1 MRRFLSCI
9 PPPQRLQVR
18 SFPRGTHSG
27 LHKMYRMLIP
37 IPIVYMLST
46 VQALEG
52 NLGQEGIDRLV
63 RQDMVRCLLTT
74 RDPRRRRRSLFS

>member
-1 MRRFLSCI
+1 
-9 PPPQRLQVR
+9 
-18 SFPRGTHSG
+18 
-27 LHKMYRMLIP
+27 MYRILIP

-52 NLGQEGIDRLV
+52 NPGQEGIDRLV
-63 RQDMVRCLLTT
+63 RQDMVQRLLTT